1 MAGGG
6 DKSTTTTIPKEFMPY
21 LEKQLGK
28 LEDLGDAGGVGNI
41 VEKDPAM
48 IEALKLKADAAA
60 KGTELTGKAED
71 AMGVYDD
78 QKNQTGIFGADQY
91 GIVQEQIKDQIA
103 REQQGAMGGL
113 RGQMAAS
120 GGLSSA
126 RGEMMREAAMGNIA
140 YDKTTGE
147 LARQRMDAL
156 GGAGSIISSTP
167 GITAGYTGA
176 ADTLADVGSYNMDY
190 DQKVLDKDYDAIQ
203 KMFNIYGQTGKQS
216 ETTGGGK

>member
-6 DKSTTTTIPKEFMPY
+6 DKSTTTTIPEEFMPY
-21 LEKQLGK
+21 LQKQLGK

-71 AMGVYDD
+71 AMSVYDD

-103 REQQGAMGGL
+103 REQQ
-113 RGQMAAS
+113 
-120 GGLSSA
+120 
-126 RGEMMREAAMGNIA
+126 
-140 YDKTTGE
+140 
-147 LARQRMDAL
+147 
-156 GGAGSIISSTP
+156 
-167 GITAGYTGA
+167 
-176 ADTLADVGSYNMDY
+176 
-190 DQKVLDKDYDAIQ
+190 
-203 KMFNIYGQTGKQS
+203 
-216 ETTGGGK
+216 